1 MIFTKSR
8 LRAES
13 EVISGSYDN
22 PSPPRQSLLPLALL
36 YSSSFLSFSSLP
48 HPTLSPIGFP
58 FAFPSHSFLPLSLRE
73 TIGQMGVGDQVP
85 GFSPRRVVIM
95 RPSIFLVEGWL
106 MKHPHQT
113 LLGLLTAP
121 QPGRV
126 PGRTPRLHREKAGEV
141 LARSALE

>member
-13 EVISGSYDN
+13 AVISGSCDN
-22 PSPPRQSLLPLALL
+22 PSPLAPQPGKSLLPLALL

-48 HPTLSPIGFP
+48 HPTLSPVGFS
-58 FAFPSHSFLPLSLRE
+58 FAFPCHRPLSLSSRE
-73 TIGQMGVGDQVP
+73 TIGQMGVGDRVP
-85 GFSPRRVVIM
+85 GFSHRGVVVI
-95 RPSIFLVEGWL
+95 RPSIFLIQGWL

-121 QPGRV
+121 QPEYLGALPDSTGRRQ
-126 PGRTPRLHREKAGEV
+126 GNF
-141 LARSALE
+141 